1 MNTVSIRIPRIVRV
15 YEIFNLNFFSTIILV
30 SILFNFQVPAGIAAA
45 LNDIEAVPHLDNT
58 GRQGYREFLAA
69 EKHRAFVISPGGA
82 WFWKS
87 GESDAASAAENAL
100 LACLEETGLAC
111 LPYAVNDKVVF
122 DEKAWAQ
129 LWGPYQS
136 RTEAARAYIGNERGN
151 RFYDLAFKNSSGKLM
166 KLSDYK
172 GKVVVLHF
180 WGSWCPSCLRE
191 MPELQQL
198 YHAMSSSSDIQLVLL
213 QVREKFASGQQ
224 WARQHQLDLPLH
236 DSRVTDSSAL
246 DALSLAGGK
255 AIHDRDI
262 ATAFPTT
269 YILDKRGIVVFAH
282 VGSIS
287 GWMQYLPLLRDVA
300 DKSGK

>member
-1 MNTVSIRIPRIVRV
+1 
-15 YEIFNLNFFSTIILV
+15 
-30 SILFNFQVPAGIAAA
+30 
-45 LNDIEAVPHLDNT
+45 
-58 GRQGYREFLAA
+58 
-69 EKHRAFVISPGGA
+69 
-82 WFWKS
+82 
-87 GESDAASAAENAL
+87 
-100 LACLEETGLAC
+100 
-111 LPYAVNDKVVF
+111 
-122 DEKAWAQ
+122 
-129 LWGPYQS
+129 
-136 RTEAARAYIGNERGN
+136 
-151 RFYDLAFKNSSGKLM
+151 M